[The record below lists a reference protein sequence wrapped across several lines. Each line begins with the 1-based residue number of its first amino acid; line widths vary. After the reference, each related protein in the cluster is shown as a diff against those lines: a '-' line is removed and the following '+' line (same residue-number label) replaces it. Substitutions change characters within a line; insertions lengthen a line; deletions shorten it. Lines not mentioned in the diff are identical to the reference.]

1 MRVSGST
8 WGIKFHI
15 SYEHIVFFTRH
26 IYLFIHSFIVG
37 QKFLSCSLPPS
48 SAMYLSFF
56 LSFFLCFFFVCF
68 FLFCLVGYC
77 YFICQYKNLNIVYC
91 LFIYS
96 LFSSSLFMSLL
107 FLICLKTTV
116 AGFEPTPPEEKWF
129 QVTRLRPLGHTVFV
143 FILSFLF
150 MYFYISSHKILFG
163 FISLWHFS
171 TSIKNWIHHMYVLE
185 CFPSWIESICCLFLF
200 VFHLFNYYLFNY
212 YLFFPSL
219 PFFSLKV
226 SFNMFL
232 IYSINVMLP

>member
-1 MRVSGST
+1 MQKYSHYCIYV
-8 WGIKFHI
+8 
-15 SYEHIVFFTRH
+15 
-26 IYLFIHSFIVG
+26 YLFIYLIIY
-37 QKFLSCSLPPS
+37 LLTWYS
-48 SAMYLSFF
+48 SPL
-56 LSFFLCFFFVCF
+56 FVF
-68 FLFCLVGYC
+68 TLFPLG
-77 YFICQYKNLNIVYC
+77 
-91 LFIYS
+91 
-96 LFSSSLFMSLL
+96 
-107 FLICLKTTV
+107 LKTTV

-163 FISLWHFS
+163 FISLCHFS
-171 TSIKNWIHHMYVLE
+171 IFMKNWIHYKYVLE
-185 CFPSWIESICCLFLF
+185 SFPSWIESICCLFLF

>member
-1 MRVSGST
+1 MNTLSSSQDT
-8 WGIKFHI
+8 F
-15 SYEHIVFFTRH
+15 
-26 IYLFIHSFIVG
+26 IYSFIHSRSKIFVL
-37 QKFLSCSLPPS
+37 FPPS
-48 SAMYLSFF
+48 IVSNVFFF
-56 LSFFLCFFFVCF
+56 LSFFLCFFFLCF
-68 FLFCLVGYC
+68 FVSCLAGYC

-150 MYFYISSHKILFG
+150 MYFNISTHKILFW
-163 FISLWHFS
+163 FISLCHFS
-171 TSIKNWIHHMYVLE
+171 IFMKNWIHYKYVLE
-185 CFPSWIESICCLFLF
+185 SFPSWIESICCLFLF